1 MSRLGGKI
9 DTLGGFLSLKFACL
23 HMFWHPWR
31 TESPSLSM
39 GMIQGGE
46 EMYDWGMMGMSGAH
60 QLKRNAVVNQFSE
73 NTWVRAGE
81 TEGGGGGEAMGVR
94 GSSF

>member
-1 MSRLGGKI
+1 
-9 DTLGGFLSLKFACL
+9 
-23 HMFWHPWR
+23 
-31 TESPSLSM
+31 M

-73 NTWVRAGE
+73 NTWVRASE
-81 TEGGGGGEAMGVR
+81 TEGGRGGAMGVR
-94 GSSF
+94 GSSFCKSSDFEKNPVIFPAII

>member
-1 MSRLGGKI
+1 
-9 DTLGGFLSLKFACL
+9 
-23 HMFWHPWR
+23 
-31 TESPSLSM
+31 M

-73 NTWVRAGE
+73 NTWARQREEEEERWGFAGPASDE
-81 TEGGGGGEAMGVR
+81 
-94 GSSF
+94 SSDFKKNPVINLDRVS

>member
-1 MSRLGGKI
+1 
-9 DTLGGFLSLKFACL
+9 
-23 HMFWHPWR
+23 MFWHPWR

-73 NTWVRAGE
+73 NTWARQREEEGQWGSAGP
-81 TEGGGGGEAMGVR
+81 ASDK
-94 GSSF
+94 SSDFEKNPVINLDRVS